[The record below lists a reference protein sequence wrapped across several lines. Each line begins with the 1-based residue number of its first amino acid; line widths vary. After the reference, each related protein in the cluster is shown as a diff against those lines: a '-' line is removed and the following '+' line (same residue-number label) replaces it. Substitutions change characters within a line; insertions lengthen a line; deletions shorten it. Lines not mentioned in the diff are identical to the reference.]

1 MIVAGRGA
9 RRLLNA
15 AMSGA
20 IAVLSVAVLGV
31 AGPVAAAHP
40 AAAYPRPQL
49 TEPQVDPTPEPTPTD
64 LPTTPPPPP
73 PPPPPAPGVKINAA
87 DVTLGPS
94 YWQGSVTKGA
104 MTVQVTNTGDSA
116 ELVTLTYTLPPGVHD
131 TGPACPCTATLKAG
145 DVWTV
150 NVVLAVDP
158 DAWRRAP
165 LAGTAV
171 AAATVVGRADLGARD
186 QDGYSIMLPP
196 GPPVPGRRA
205 ARPLGDR
212 HADGE
217 AGQHRLGTG
226 RRRDRADH
234 PRRRERCL
242 VPHGLPEPAP
252 DRCAPG
258 AVRAGP
264 GRRRYRS
271 QPDLQPV
278 DQRAGPGRGAAQR
291 GGLRIPD
298 PARPGHRRGAD
309 GVPDHRPAAEPVR
322 GTVCGPDGRRVGERR
337 GRVRRQAGRQHRRR
351 CPGRRP

>member
-20 IAVLSVAVLGV
+20 IAVLSIAVLSIAVLGVAVLGVAVLGV
-31 AGPVAAAHP
+31 AGPVAAA
-40 AAAYPRPQL
+40 
-49 TEPQVDPTPEPTPTD
+49 
-64 LPTTPPPPP
+64 
-73 PPPPPAPGVKINAA
+73 NAA

-196 GPPVPGRRA
+196 GPPVPGVSLTASDLFLAAVPPARSEIATLTVKLANTGSVPVVAAIELITPDGVNVASFPTACQSRRRIA
-205 ARPLGDR
+205 AHRERCELGRVD
-212 HADGE
+212 A
-217 AGQHRLGTG
+217 GTG
-226 RRRDRADH
+226 RSLTFNLSISALARG
-234 PRRRERCL
+234 E
-242 VPHGLPEPAP
+242 AP
-252 DRCAPG
+252 
-258 AVRAGP
+258 
-264 GRRRYRS
+264 
-271 QPDLQPV
+271 
-278 DQRAGPGRGAAQR
+278 
-291 GGLRIPD
+291 LR
-298 PARPGHRRGAD
+298 
-309 GVPDHRPAAEPVR
+309 
-322 GTVCGPDGRRVGERR
+322 
-337 GRVRRQAGRQHRRR
+337 
-351 CPGRRP
+351 

>member
-20 IAVLSVAVLGV
+20 IAVLSIAVLSIAVLGVAVLGVAVLGV

-64 LPTTPPPPP
+64 LPTTP

-150 NVVLAVDP
+150 NVVLAV
-158 DAWRRAP
+158 
-165 LAGTAV
+165 
-171 AAATVVGRADLGARD
+171 GRADLGARD

-196 GPPVPGRRA
+196 GPPVPGVSLTASDLFLAAVPPARSEIATLTVKLANTGSVPVVAAIELITPDGVNVASFPTACQSRRRIA
-205 ARPLGDR
+205 AHRERCELGRVD
-212 HADGE
+212 A
-217 AGQHRLGTG
+217 GTG
-226 RRRDRADH
+226 RSLTFNLSISALARG
-234 PRRRERCL
+234 E
-242 VPHGLPEPAP
+242 AP
-252 DRCAPG
+252 
-258 AVRAGP
+258 
-264 GRRRYRS
+264 
-271 QPDLQPV
+271 
-278 DQRAGPGRGAAQR
+278 
-291 GGLRIPD
+291 LR
-298 PARPGHRRGAD
+298 
-309 GVPDHRPAAEPVR
+309 
-322 GTVCGPDGRRVGERR
+322 
-337 GRVRRQAGRQHRRR
+337 
-351 CPGRRP
+351 